1 MADSVMVKKSFLK
14 KLIERGKQATPIII
28 ERTRQ
33 AGRNTVQFVKSTPG
47 LIKRAPGAIKAEA
60 TSDRNGLFSAGLGA
74 VVGFLMNLDAIKKS
88 DFLKKH
94 WYAGPLVM
102 IVIGYWMVR
111 KHKPYG
117 KALMTL
123 GGLLFV
129 QAYQNRPK
137 DGDKKETSDKD
148 KKETSGPDWQPYQLA
163 TPYGAQWVVTADGR
177 QILVPAQQ
185 LQSYERTALP
195 PRRET
200 ADPIAQTADEIY
212 GRTA

>member
-1 MADSVMVKKSFLK
+1 MADTVMVKKSFLK
-14 KLIERGKQATPIII
+14 KLIERGKQAAPVII

-33 AGRNTVQFVKSTPG
+33 VRRSTANLVKRGVSATRNE
-47 LIKRAPGAIKAEA
+47 LA
-60 TSDRNGLFSAGLGA
+60 TDENGLFSAGLGGLVA
-74 VVGFLMNLDAIKKS
+74 YVMSLDAIKKS

-102 IVIGYWMVR
+102 IGIGYWMVR
-111 KHKPYG
+111 RKKPYG

-137 DGDKKETSDKD
+137 DADKKETPD
-148 KKETSGPDWQPYQLA
+148 KKETAGPDGQPYQLA

-177 QILVPAQQ
+177 QILMPARQPQ
-185 LQSYERTALP
+185 HYEPIALP